1 MKTQKITLLLDSAR
15 GHYIPRD
22 FVQCF
27 DLSKFKGIAPADIA
41 ECQNPENAG
50 YWDAWESILNCAT
63 YSENGRT
70 FTLHQDSDLW
80 LVCVNELSEKELS
93 DFFGG

>member
-15 GHYIPRD
+15 GCYIPRD

-27 DLSKFKGIAPADIA
+27 DLSKFKGISLENIAD
-41 ECQNPENAG
+41 CQNPENEG
-50 YWDAWESILNCAT
+50 YWSAWESILDCAT

-70 FTLHQDSDLW
+70 FTLHQDGDLW
-80 LVCVNELSEKELS
+80 MVCVAELSEKELT
-93 DFFGG
+93 DFFGD